1 MYNRDFHIKI
11 YNVRGRKDAFYLQ
24 SKDSYK

>member
-1 MYNRDFHIKI
+1 MRFSQKI
-11 YNVRGRKDAFYLQ
+11 YNVRGREDAFYLQ